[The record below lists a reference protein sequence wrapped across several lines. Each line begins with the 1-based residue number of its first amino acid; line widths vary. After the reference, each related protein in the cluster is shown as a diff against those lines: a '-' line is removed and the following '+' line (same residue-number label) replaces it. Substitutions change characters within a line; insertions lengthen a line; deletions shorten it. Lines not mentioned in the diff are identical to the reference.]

1 MRLSSLRVLPSAH
14 WNNARGSV
22 FVSVHVYTDS
32 RVLLP
37 QTQSMMMPRYA
48 NVSSLYEPG
57 PQQLMP
63 SSVQMMMPAQEPAR
77 GPDPNVVITSDGLAA
92 LLQPSFRPPFAPY
105 THPPPTPQ
113 PRYPCIKVACTCA
126 RGSATLRADQCET
139 ACLEY
144 VRGSLV
150 FVE

>member
-37 QTQSMMMPRYA
+37 QTQSMMMPRYT

-92 LLQPSFRPPFAPY
+92 LLQPSFR
-105 THPPPTPQ
+105 TLHPPSSNTATPLPMHQ
-113 PRYPCIKVACTCA
+113 GRVHVRTRVRHPAC
-126 RGSATLRADQCET
+126 
-139 ACLEY
+139 
-144 VRGSLV
+144 
-150 FVE
+150 